1 MHRDYQVPLK
11 INISSSYLSGILAS
25 LMDHYLEEWDLEV
38 NGVEVH
44 LQKKG
49 NLEARIIKNVIWLSV
64 PLDVHLKRPSGLF
77 TVEAGGSVVMH
88 LQTPFAFDH
97 NLRLL
102 TEMKLTHYDWIEKP
116 TFQMGVLQI
125 PLTTLIKLIISHA
138 SSIITG
144 KMDSVLKEKVNVR
157 ELMDAWI
164 YKPFSQLN
172 IFVEHSLY
180 PDLKIKRIDIVN
192 AMTPGD
198 DLEWNVLVSYQL
210 VISDKKV
217 TESEY
222 PLIFVHEDTKV
233 SQPIFPAGATLF
245 LSEFIL
251 AQQLKKESK
260 NMQLGSKIL
269 SLESIQWQVGEDIRL
284 TTSVKEPV
292 PMTIDLQFEVVN
304 NHDHSELRWDENA
317 LTVRPHKWIYR
328 LIGPVVKKLIKNKM
342 AEWTSGNIQAYID
355 NIKSEFP
362 QTISYNELKVN
373 LHPLNPQIER
383 IRPHKGY
390 LEMNMICKSLEII
403 VVETENK

>member
-1 MHRDYQVPLK
+1 MHRDYQVPVK
-11 INISSSYLSGILAS
+11 INISSAYLSGVLES
-25 LMDHYLEEWDLEV
+25 LMDNYLDEWDLEV

-88 LQTPFAFDH
+88 LQTPFAFDQ
-97 NLRLL
+97 NLRLI

-144 KMDSVLKEKVNVR
+144 KLDSVLKEKVNIP
-157 ELMDAWI
+157 ELLDTLI

-172 IFVEHSLY
+172 LFVEQSLY

-198 DLEWNVLVSYQL
+198 DLEWNVLVTYQL
-210 VISDKKV
+210 IISDKEV
-217 TESEY
+217 TESDY

-245 LSEFIL
+245 LSELFL
-251 AQQLKKESK
+251 AQQLKKEAN
-260 NMQLGSKIL
+260 NMQLGSKKL
-269 SLESIQWQVGEDIRL
+269 SLESIQWQLGEDIRL

-304 NHDHSELRWDENA
+304 NHNHSELKWDENS

-328 LIGPVVKKLIKNKM
+328 LFGPLVKKLIKNKM
-342 AEWTSGNIQAYID
+342 AEWTPGNFQAYID
-355 NIKSEFP
+355 NVNYEFP
-362 QTISYNELKVN
+362 QAIAQNQLEVN
-373 LHPLNPQIER
+373 LHPMKPQIES
-383 IRPHKGY
+383 IHSHKGY
-390 LEMNMICKSLEII
+390 LEMNVICKSLEIT
-403 VVETENK
+403 VAETENK